1 MPRSRAFP
9 ACGLHAAALLLGSLT
24 SASLAHA
31 CSLVSPW
38 DYRVADRIEFHGTP
52 IRDTV
57 FAGPGHM
64 QFTEAMG
71 HFGRG
76 TARAIYGQRVRV
88 DRLSANARRQLPP
101 DVRDVL
107 LVPWDYAA
115 DCTTVPWSRSAGWLP
130 DTLDGVFTATLRPR
144 AHWAGALPT
153 LDITPFH
160 QPYRTAP
167 RDTAAP
173 DWLPRSRLTAAQ
185 LLDLFDLL
193 PANGV
198 PRDTIEALA
207 LATRLRDDP
216 AFSGRYPATR
226 FLEVARNLI
235 TAVRLRDVRVPAAG
249 TWRLSVIYG
258 HQPDM
263 AASTLFV
270 RTGARAPSA
279 ISPRREAGDTTL
291 MPRLPTHYALTARA
305 TLRLDDLPST
315 CSARDGAVVGEW
327 IMRWH
332 GPSRLVAEEHWD
344 ADLEQSLV
352 MAALDRTARL
362 AWRARV
368 RAAERAREDS
378 VQQAIIAGGQYRPTE
393 PVPSFRFTVTRT
405 AGGQRL
411 LRGIVSVPEFGIVR
425 VAGERLSTQTL
436 DCDW

>member
-1 MPRSRAFP
+1 MPRCRTFP
-9 ACGLHAAALLLGSLT
+9 VRGRHTAALLLASLT
-24 SASLAHA
+24 SASVAHA

-52 IRDTV
+52 RRDTV
-57 FAGPGHM
+57 FAGPGNMH
-64 QFTEAMG
+64 FTEAMG

-76 TARAIYGQRVRV
+76 AARAIYGQRVRV
-88 DRLSANARRQLPP
+88 DRLSASTRRQLPP

-115 DCTTVPWSRSAGWLP
+115 DCSTVPWGRSAAWLP

-153 LDITPFH
+153 LDIIPFQ
-160 QPYRTAP
+160 QPYRTAA

-173 DWLPRSRLTAAQ
+173 DWLPRPRLTAAQ
-185 LLDLFDLL
+185 LLDLLDLL

-216 AFSGRYPATR
+216 VFSGRYPATR

-235 TAVRLRDVRVPAAG
+235 TAARLRDVRVPAAG

-258 HQPDM
+258 HHPES
-263 AASTLFV
+263 AGSTLFV
-270 RTGARAPSA
+270 RTAARARSA
-279 ISPRREAGDTTL
+279 IAPRREAGDTTL
-291 MPRLPTHYALTARA
+291 TPRLPTHYALTARA
-305 TLRLDDLPST
+305 TLRLDDLPTT

-332 GPSRLVAEEHWD
+332 GPPRLAPEEHWD

-352 MAALDRTARL
+352 MAALDRTALL
-362 AWRARV
+362 AWRDRI
-368 RAAERAREDS
+368 RAAQRAREDS
-378 VQQAIIAGGQYRPTE
+378 VQQAIIAGEQYRPTE
-393 PVPSFRFTVTRT
+393 PVPSFRFTITRT
-405 AGGQRL
+405 VGGQRL
-411 LRGIVSVPEFGIVR
+411 LRGVVPVPEFGTVR

-436 DCDW
+436 DCDG